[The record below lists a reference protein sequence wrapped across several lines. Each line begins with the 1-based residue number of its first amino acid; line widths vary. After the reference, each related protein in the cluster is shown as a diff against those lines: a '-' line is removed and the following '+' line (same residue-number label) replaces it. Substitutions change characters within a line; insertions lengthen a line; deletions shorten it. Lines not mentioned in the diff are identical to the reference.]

1 MQTERDKML
10 RTLMSADD
18 MVGKVFDELHTL
30 KERRDTLAIFLSDN
44 GYAWGEH
51 GIRGKWRPYT
61 ESIRVP
67 LAMRWPGHFEPGSI
81 DTGIATNV
89 DLAPTIMAAAG
100 LSPTAPMD
108 GSSLLQPGTRQRPFT
123 EFWGNMAKGR
133 PDWAQIR
140 TRRVAYIEYSGT
152 ARTRTRSSASTTG
165 STATAGS
172 SRTSSTTA
180 TRRTTPT

>member
-18 MVGKVFDELHTL
+18 MVGKVFDELHAL

-108 GSSLLQPGTRQRPFT
+108 GISLLQPGTRQRLFS
-123 EFWGNMAKGR
+123 EFWGNMGR
-133 PDWAQIR
+133 GGR
-140 TRRVAYIEYSGT
+140 TGLKYGPAASPTSSTNGT
-152 ARTRTRSSASTTG
+152 ARTRSRSSASITG